1 MKGLVV
7 QNIYKSYYA
16 KETKIE
22 VNKGICFSADPA
34 SLIWIYGN
42 SGAGKSTFLN
52 VITGIDTPDSG
63 AIRWDETEI
72 SGLDANK
79 RAQFR
84 LEHFGLVFQFFE
96 LIKAQNI
103 YDNAAL
109 PLKIGRKS
117 KKEIEQT
124 LLPLFEY
131 FDLQKLI
138 HKKPDQLSGGEKQR
152 VSLVRALST
161 NPQYLIADE
170 ITSSL
175 DTQRSHQVYEY
186 LRRYIKERNAIG
198 IFVSHDPIINEYADK
213 AYTMQAGTLTE
224 KQYGGNSCFC

>member
-1 MKGLVV
+1 MEGLIV
-7 QNIYKSYYA
+7 QHVYKSYYA
-16 KETKIE
+16 QAKKIE
-22 VNKGICFSADPA
+22 VNKGICFAAEPT

-63 AIRWDETEI
+63 VIRWDETEI
-72 SGLDANK
+72 SGLDVNE

-96 LIKAQNI
+96 LIKAQSI

-109 PLKIGRKS
+109 PLKIARKS
-117 KKEIEQT
+117 KKEIAHT
-124 LLPLFEY
+124 LLPFFEY
-131 FDLQKLI
+131 FDLQQLI
-138 HKKPDQLSGGEKQR
+138 YKKPDQLSGGEKQR

-175 DTQRSHQVYEY
+175 DTERSHQVYAY

-198 IFVSHDPIINEYADK
+198 IFVSHAPIINEYADK

-224 KQYGGNSCFC
+224 KQYGGS

>member
-1 MKGLVV
+1 MEGLVV
-7 QNIYKSYYA
+7 QNVYKSYYA
-16 KETKIE
+16 QEKKIE

-109 PLKIGRKS
+109 PLKIARKS
-117 KKEIEQT
+117 KKEIEQA

-175 DTQRSHQVYEY
+175 DTERSHQVYAY

-224 KQYGGNSCFC
+224 KQYRGN